1 MTGHRTC
8 ILCLPRS
15 GSQLCERLVSEI
27 HNAFSLNEYF
37 ENWNQS
43 EYVLD
48 TSNTISLR
56 QFNAISSLFSITLD
70 FEEKLDLLKQ
80 VNINQ
85 PLVLRIF
92 VMDHYNKDDLV
103 KIISELNNIGFE
115 FITLSRD
122 IEEQLLSYMIART
135 YVKNVFGI
143 NSEINEPVHIN
154 LNGLSKVLTHIY
166 DSHLSWENNLSMLL
180 HNIEHKKVK
189 YESIY
194 SDMENI
200 YNTKFKY
207 LGKKSIKT
215 DPFDLILNKEEVKG
229 FLISKK
235 SGLGVIPAIQTL
247 PSML

>member
-48 TSNTISLR
+48 TSNTIFLR
-56 QFNAISSLFSITLD
+56 QFNMIPSSFNITLN

-85 PLVLRIF
+85 PMILRIF
-92 VMDHYNKDDLV
+92 LMDHYNKDDLM

-115 FITLSRD
+115 FITLTRD
-122 IEEQLLSYMIART
+122 IKEQLLSYMIVRT

-143 NSEINEPVHIN
+143 NSEISDPVHIN
-154 LNGLSKVLTHIY
+154 INDLRKVLTQIY
-166 DSHLSWENNLSMLL
+166 ISHLLWENNLSILL
-180 HNIEHKKVK
+180 RNVEHKQVK

-207 LGKKSIKT
+207 LGKKSIKG
-215 DPFDLILNKEEVKG
+215 DPFDLIINKKEVMN
-229 FLISKK
+229 FLTN
-235 SGLGVIPAIQTL
+235 L
-247 PSML
+247 